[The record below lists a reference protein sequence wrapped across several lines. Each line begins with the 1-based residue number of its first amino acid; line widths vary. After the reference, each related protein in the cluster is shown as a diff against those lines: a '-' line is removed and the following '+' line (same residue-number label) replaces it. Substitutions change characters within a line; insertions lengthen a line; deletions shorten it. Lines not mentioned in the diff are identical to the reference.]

1 MQTYRQLYFSHWPFA
16 SADVMLKVLSA
27 EAKEKTEKRARVVN
41 FMVVDVLVVC
51 RCAGVML

>member
-1 MQTYRQLYFSHWPFA
+1 
-16 SADVMLKVLSA
+16 MLKVLSA